1 MWNSLPSSTKG
12 MDVADFKRQLKL
24 DVKPLNIKHNY
35 KGSKVGNCLL
45 TRIRVGRSD
54 LNLHKFMIGQLDNPE
69 CLCHFRE
76 ESSKH
81 YILDCFLYTAE
92 RQNLFTLV
100 EYFIPTFSRLSK
112 SDKFNILLYGL
123 NTDNSD
129 YDYLNMKITIALQNF
144 IITTKRFN
152 TPF

>member
-1 MWNSLPSSTKG
+1 
-12 MDVADFKRQLKL
+12 
-24 DVKPLNIKHNY
+24 
-35 KGSKVGNCLL
+35 
-45 TRIRVGRSD
+45 
-54 LNLHKFMIGQLDNPE
+54 MIGQLDNPE

-123 NTDNSD
+123 KTDNSD